1 MVFIVTKHCGIYFV
15 KKKTMK
21 IYLYNYSMPI
31 VFSYCDEALRKMN
44 YHIQHADF
52 KRGII
57 SAVKREIPGS
67 LSSLLDLK
75 FSSEKFSVS
84 IAVISSTMSN
94 IFGNI
99 YYDPVSEQEFIE
111 RLFENLEAR
120 EIRIPFQPAAENY
133 IEAMA
138 V

>member
-1 MVFIVTKHCGIYFV
+1 
-15 KKKTMK
+15 MK
-21 IYLYNYSMPI
+21 IHLYNYSMPI
-31 VFSYCDEALRKMN
+31 VFSYCDDVLRKMN
-44 YHIQHADF
+44 YNIQHVDF

-57 SAVKREIPGS
+57 SALKGEKISS

-99 YYDPVSEQEFIE
+99 YHDPVNEQEFIE

-120 EIRIPFQPAAENY
+120 EINFPFRQAEENY

>member
-1 MVFIVTKHCGIYFV
+1 
-15 KKKTMK
+15 MK
-21 IYLYNYSMPI
+21 IHLYNYSMPI
-31 VFSYCDEALRKMN
+31 VFSYCDDVLRQMN
-44 YHIQHADF
+44 YHIQHIDF

-57 SAVKREIPGS
+57 SGVKRETLSS

-75 FSSEKFSVS
+75 FTSEKFSVS

-99 YYDPVSEQEFIE
+99 YCDPVSEQEFIE
-111 RLFENLEAR
+111 HLFEKLEAR
-120 EIRIPFQPAAENY
+120 EIRIPFQPVEENY

>member
-1 MVFIVTKHCGIYFV
+1 
-15 KKKTMK
+15 MK
-21 IYLYNYSMPI
+21 IHLYNYSMPI
-31 VFSYCDEALRKMN
+31 VFSYCDDVLRKMN
-44 YHIQHADF
+44 YSIQHTDF

-57 SAVKREIPGS
+57 SASKGEMLSS

-75 FSSEKFSVS
+75 FFPEKFSVS

-99 YYDPVSEQEFIE
+99 YSDPVNEQEFIE
-111 RLFENLEAR
+111 QLFEKLEAR
-120 EIRIPFQPAAENY
+120 EINFPFQPVEENY